1 MNNMKQQGF
10 TLIELMIV
18 VAIIG
23 ILAATAIPAYQ
34 DYITRA
40 KIAEP
45 IGLAAAA
52 KTSVSEY
59 YSSIGNMPTDA
70 DAAGVNTASGQ
81 SDYLSQ
87 DVGYTGADSV
97 ATITYTLSGTGIGN
111 AALDGSAIAF
121 VGTGN
126 PTTGVQWICNSD
138 ATTVESK
145 FLPANCR

>member
-1 MNNMKQQGF
+1 MKAQMQKGF

-59 YSSIGNMPTDA
+59 YATMGTMASDA
-70 DAAGVNTASGQ
+70 DSAGVNTNTAQ
-81 SDYLSQ
+81 SDYLS
-87 DVGYTGADSV
+87 GISYTSASATV
-97 ATITYTLSGTGIGN
+97 ATLSYAIDTSGIGN
-111 AALDGSAIAF
+111 TDAGGNILF
-121 VGTGN
+121 VGTGSA
-126 PTTGVQWICNSD
+126 TAGVQWDCD
-138 ATTVESK
+138 ASTVASK